1 MFNDLDGCDTVIF
14 SLFWKMSCR
23 KVFSSQHMSIYV
35 CVCVCVCYVGI
46 DKEQFIEEL
55 LQDFLNV
62 NKTLRSN
69 TYCL

>member
-1 MFNDLDGCDTVIF
+1 MFNDLDGCDVIIF

-35 CVCVCVCYVGI
+35 CVCNVGI

>member
-1 MFNDLDGCDTVIF
+1 MFNDLDGCDAVIF

-35 CVCVCVCYVGI
+35 CVCNVGI

-69 TYCL
+69 TYYL

>member
-55 LQDFLNV
+55 LHDFLNA